1 MFLDVLPFKNDTAR
15 LVRVYGDEPCI
26 TLPEALPAP
35 EGGTLTITEL
45 GDYCFSEKPRGLP
58 APEELCR
65 YAVEPDGTARLLRAF
80 GRDLT
85 GASHA
90 RYDLDFGDGD
100 ASTAARSGEEALHPL
115 CGSFLEELVLPGSLR
130 VIGSCAF
137 YNCRRLRRLSLGAG
151 VEGLGSDLFTNCRSL
166 ARLCLRAAPD
176 APTGLKKLLGAISA
190 DITAEFDG
198 ARLFYPEYSEFL
210 DENTPAHIFN
220 HNIEGEGYR
229 MRQCFTAAGA
239 VDYAAFDAS
248 FAQACVGEGEGA
260 LCRLAL
266 GRLVLPFALG
276 GQARADYEFYLRA
289 HPAAAFRL
297 AIDTR
302 DEAALRLLVGLGL
315 PTAEAAAYCAR
326 AGWSAGAAIL
336 LGRAKRAKKSYS
348 FDDL

>member
-1 MFLDVLPFKNDTAR
+1 MSIIW
-15 LVRVYGDEPCI
+15 EPCAAGARVLRVLGDSPCPAVPETVEGLPVTEI
-26 TLPEALPAP
+26 GPYCFADKPVKAGARRSGADTHEITGNFVEEVTLPDTVR
-35 EGGTLTITEL
+35 TLH
-45 GDYCFSEKPRGLP
+45 S
-58 APEELCR
+58 A
-65 YAVEPDGTARLLRAF
+65 
-80 GRDLT
+80 
-85 GASHA
+85 
-90 RYDLDFGDGD
+90 
-100 ASTAARSGEEALHPL
+100 
-115 CGSFLEELVLPGSLR
+115 
-130 VIGSCAF
+130 AF
-137 YNCRRLRRLSLGAG
+137 YNCHRLRRLSLGAG

-198 ARLFYPEYSEFL
+198 AQLFYPEYSEFL

-276 GQARADYEFYLRA
+276 GQARADYEFYLCA